1 MLALQQQQQQ
11 LKATRRVKSTAPWS
25 VHSCLG
31 RHGDSSGDPNMGP
44 QSKNGRGRDLYSIA
58 VWAVHSNGNNSFPLG
73 CSILLHYGT
82 KTQLHLNSERMETIA
97 GGKKRKI
104 HLRVEK
110 VLKLLLKG
118 KNKWWL

>member
-1 MLALQQQQQQ
+1 MLALQQQQQQQ

-58 VWAVHSNGNNSFPLG
+58 VSAVHSNGNNSFPLG
-73 CSILLHYGT
+73 CSILLHYRT

-97 GGKKRKI
+97 GGKMRKI

-118 KNKWWL
+118 KNK